1 MPAIVVA
8 SLQEPC
14 ADKTGNYRPI
24 SPLSAGAGSSIAVGR
39 KKLPG
44 WGEAAEAWLP
54 AKHRPCSNRAM
65 SISSLS
71 VRCLRAALSAAML
84 SVPLCLPAA
93 AQQPPEPVREAVSA
107 FLTQQTAGLPGKV
120 DLQVGEFDAGNRL
133 PPCAELTPF
142 LPPGT
147 RAWGRISV
155 AVRCESPVIW
165 TVYVPAQVAVMSEF
179 LVAAQPLRAGQIVG
193 PADLGRRFGDLASEP
208 LNALTDA
215 TQAVGHPVRYAVAAG
230 STLHANMLR
239 LPPAVRQGQV
249 VKVVGSGT
257 GFTVSNEGRALNAA
271 AEGELVRV
279 RLGNGHVV
287 SGTARAGGLVEMGF

>member
-1 MPAIVVA
+1 MSP
-8 SLQEPC
+8 SRFS
-14 ADKTGNYRPI
+14 DRP
-24 SPLSAGAGSSIAVGR
+24 V
-39 KKLPG
+39 
-44 WGEAAEAWLP
+44 
-54 AKHRPCSNRAM
+54 
-65 SISSLS
+65 
-71 VRCLRAALSAAML
+71 RAALYGAVLAAAF
-84 SVPLCLPAA
+84 SLPAL
-93 AQQPPEPVREAVSA
+93 AQQAPEPVREAVSA
-107 FLTQQTAGLPGKV
+107 FLARQTTGLPGKV
-120 DLQVGEFDAGNRL
+120 ELQIGEFDAGNRL

-155 AVRCESPVIW
+155 AVRCESPVTW

-208 LNALTDA
+208 SHTLTDA
-215 TQAVGHPVRYAVAAG
+215 TQAVGHRVRYAVAAG
-230 STLHANMLR
+230 STLHTNMLR

-249 VKVVGSGT
+249 VKVVGGGT

-271 AEGELVRV
+271 AEGEPVRV

-287 SGTARAGGLVEMGF
+287 SGTARAGGVVEMAF